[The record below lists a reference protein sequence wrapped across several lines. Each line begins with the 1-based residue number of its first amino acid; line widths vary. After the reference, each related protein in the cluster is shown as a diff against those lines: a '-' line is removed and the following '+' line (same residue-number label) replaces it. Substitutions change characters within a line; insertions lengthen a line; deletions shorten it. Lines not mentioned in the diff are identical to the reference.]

1 MRHNKTSRHQQ
12 IAMNSLVV
20 RQSLED
26 SLETQDLHYVD
37 WDPIR
42 YLWMAF
48 CWFILRIFVNVSPKA
63 MPLVSWGHEK
73 ASLSILK
80 FRITFKCPNFFW
92 MFKLFTQNNSL
103 PVRQR
108 KTQLNQ
114 LLDVI
119 FITKR
124 TILILHHH
132 MKSCGAKCIH
142 FQTKPSEQVRL
153 AKFLT

>member
-1 MRHNKTSRHQQ
+1 
-12 IAMNSLVV
+12 
-20 RQSLED
+20 
-26 SLETQDLHYVD
+26 
-37 WDPIR
+37 
-42 YLWMAF
+42 
-48 CWFILRIFVNVSPKA
+48 
-63 MPLVSWGHEK
+63 
-73 ASLSILK
+73 
-80 FRITFKCPNFFW
+80 

-124 TILILHHH
+124 TILILHH

-153 AKFLT
+153 AIFSNVGTSMQLFFGYFYIFVWQLMGGRSK